1 MPSIYEAL
9 VAPLK
14 LPLRVLESLDLADE
28 AAREIRPIHSEL
40 AQVREQ
46 TKPLAEV
53 PPGIDR
59 LEKRIESLQGVVG
72 SLEGEES
79 HLNKAVM
86 HLAAELS
93 KINESL
99 TALQDDVERITD
111 RLPDPDKSGPIAKA
125 RDALTGS

>member
-9 VAPLK
+9 LAPLK
-14 LPLRVLESLDLADE
+14 LPLRALQAFDLVDE

-59 LEKRIESLQGVVG
+59 LDKRIEALQGVVG
-72 SLEGEES
+72 KLESEES

-86 HLAAELS
+86 HLAGELS
-93 KINESL
+93 KIHESL
-99 TALQDDVERITD
+99 TALEDDVERITD
-111 RLPDPDKSGPIAKA
+111 RLPDPDEPGPIAKA
-125 RDALTGS
+125 RDALTGG